1 VTGEVIPGKL
11 AGTNFTNSLLVGHA
25 TTGTL
30 SSAEKNTGVG
40 IDALNS
46 ITSGDRNTVV
56 GYSSGTAITSGS
68 FSTFIGH
75 SAGQTFSTGSSNTGV
90 GDSAL
95 FTSNANN
102 NTGIGQNSGYHLTG
116 AENTAVGANAL
127 QSSAGAGSGARNTA
141 VGQASGTAIT
151 SGNNNIFL
159 GQDGGKNITTG
170 SGNVIIGITDA
181 EAVDSART
189 LKITGNDGS
198 TSTTWIQGDN
208 TGLVTIAGGIVVD
221 NGIDIGIAKL
231 DDGSVTH
238 ASSSG
243 VQELDR
249 FVAATYRGGKY
260 VISVSDSANT
270 RFETIELL
278 ITHDGTNAYLH
289 SSGVS
294 SSGTSM
300 VTFTTDIS
308 DSDVRILM
316 VPISSDSTVYKF
328 VKTLIEV

>member
-1 VTGEVIPGKL
+1 MQLQG
-11 AGTNFTNSLLVGHA
+11 
-25 TTGTL
+25 
-30 SSAEKNTGVG
+30 
-40 IDALNS
+40 
-46 ITSGDRNTVV
+46 
-56 GYSSGTAITSGS
+56 
-68 FSTFIGH
+68 
-75 SAGQTFSTGSSNTGV
+75 GQ
-90 GDSAL
+90 
-95 FTSNANN
+95 
-102 NTGIGQNSGYHLTG
+102 Y
-116 AENTAVGANAL
+116 NTAVGAESSKNVTGAYNTTLGANA
-127 QSSAGAGSGARNTA
+127 GDN
-141 VGQASGTAIT
+141 IT
-151 SGNNNIFL
+151 SG
-159 GQDGGKNITTG
+159 
-170 SGNVIIGITDA
+170 SGNLVLGGGD
-181 EAVDSART
+181 VDSATGDRQ
-189 LKITGNDGS
+189 LKIIGFDG
-198 TSTTWIQGDN
+198 TTTTTWISGDN